1 MRKPHRKPTRSAP
14 SQRGRHAS
22 PARVRRLI
30 AGGYVQGLLQQY
42 AWQRNP
48 LSLWRAYH
56 ACRADSLPIPK
67 EILSYFDRI
76 AAKFWKL
83 SERGHPP
90 PTSPSSAIAE
100 ALEMKRP
107 GKSGRGTV
115 FTSYDLSGQA
125 ALASEAAQERQS
137 IYSKRYLAFKRV
149 AKAHGTTEAK
159 VKAAFKIFKDAL
171 EVDGARQIKK

>member
-1 MRKPHRKPTRSAP
+1 MAAKKKARPPARRA
-14 SQRGRHAS
+14 RRAS

-30 AGGYVQGLLQQY
+30 AAGYLQGLLQQY
-42 AWQRNP
+42 AWQHNP
-48 LSLWRAYH
+48 LSLWRAYKVSRD
-56 ACRADSLPIPK
+56 ASLPIP
-67 EILSYFDRI
+67 EEALSYFDRA

-83 SERGHPP
+83 SERGHTP

-107 GKSGRGTV
+107 GQSGRGTV

-125 ALASEAAQERQS
+125 ALASAAAQERQG
-137 IYSKRYLAFKRV
+137 IYFKRYLAFKRV